1 MNDEPKSTGA
11 RRRRAAYR
19 LGVEAGRRAGHI
31 EAINKLAEVASA
43 VAFQAGEPGTEI
55 AGLILSALAAKPE
68 LIERFMA
75 EGAELIIDSELP
87 AFNSSIGTLTYRA
100 GNGTIRHPGENIEMT
115 RLSAFSQDIKA
126 NEGFD

>member
-1 MNDEPKSTGA
+1 MKDEPKSTGA

-19 LGVEAGRRAGHI
+19 LGVEAGRRAGQI

-55 AGLILSALAAKPE
+55 AGLILSGIATKPA

-75 EGAELIIDSELP
+75 EGSELIINGTLIP
-87 AFNSSIGTLTYRA
+87 TFTGIQGTLTYRA
-100 GNGTIRHPGENIEMT
+100 RNGEIVHPDDRRN
-115 RLSAFSQDIKA
+115 RLPRAATKPEAS
-126 NEGFD
+126 E

>member
-19 LGVEAGRRAGHI
+19 LGVEAGRRAGQI

-43 VAFQAGEPGTEI
+43 VAFQAGEPANGI
-55 AGLILSALAAKPE
+55 AGLILSGIATKPA

-75 EGAELIIDSELP
+75 EGSELIID
-87 AFNSSIGTLTYRA
+87 GTLIPTFAGIQGTITYRA
-100 GNGTIRHPGENIEMT
+100 LNGEIVHPGDRRN
-115 RLSAFSQDIKA
+115 RLPRAATKPEAS
-126 NEGFD
+126 E